1 MKEYEIEICE
11 DDFFGISTYI
21 GSAFAKIQMSEEEK
35 DNFYKRYENDED
47 MYVVFICNDKRV
59 RYRIKE
65 HIPFLTLSYNDSI
78 VVSLIR

>member
-21 GSAFAKIQMSEEEK
+21 KRAFVKIQMSEEEK

-65 HIPFLTLSYNDSI
+65 YIPFLTLSYNDSI
-78 VVSLIR
+78 VVGLIR

>member
-1 MKEYEIEICE
+1 
-11 DDFFGISTYI
+11 
-21 GSAFAKIQMSEEEK
+21 MSEEEK

-65 HIPFLTLSYNDSI
+65 YIPFLTLSYNDSI
-78 VVSLIR
+78 VVGLIR

>member
-11 DDFFGISTYI
+11 KDLFAISKYI
-21 GSAFAKIQMSEEEK
+21 KESLVKIQMSEEEK
-35 DNFYKRYENDED
+35 ENFYKRLENCED
-47 MYVVFICNDKRV
+47 MYVVFTCKDKKV

-65 HIPFLTLSYNDSI
+65 HIPFLTLAYKDSV

>member
-11 DDFFGISTYI
+11 DDFFSHSTYI
-21 GSAFAKIQMSEEEK
+21 RNCFAKIQMSEEDK
-35 DNFYKRYENDED
+35 YDFYNRYENGEEL
-47 MYVVFICNDKRV
+47 YVVFTCKDKKV

-65 HIPFLTLSYNDSI
+65 HVPFLTLAYKDSV

>member
-11 DDFFGISTYI
+11 DDFFGIPTYI
-21 GSAFAKIQMSEEEK
+21 KGDFVKIRMTEEEK
-35 DNFYKRYENDED
+35 KDFYKRYENGED
-47 MYVVFICNDKRV
+47 IYVVFTCKDKKV

-65 HIPFLTLSYNDSI
+65 HIPFLTLAYKDSV

>member
-11 DDFFGISTYI
+11 KGLFAISKYLKESI
-21 GSAFAKIQMSEEEK
+21 VKIQMSEEEK
-35 DNFYKRYENDED
+35 ENFYKRLENCED
-47 MYVVFICNDKRV
+47 MYVVFTCKDKKV

-65 HIPFLTLSYNDSI
+65 HIPFLTLAYKDSV